1 MKRAWTALFLIAT
14 SLWLVTGCASVRL
27 VDTDV
32 TAFSKWTATPPGPG
46 TAYRFERLPSQ
57 QNPAAQQDAVEA
69 DARTALAKVGME
81 LNPAVANYSVQVV
94 ATTQIIERGYPGY
107 DEVFGAGFG
116 GFSGGSGVFLGGG
129 SRGAGFGLSFP
140 MRFPEPAYFK
150 RELSMLMRELSTQQV
165 VFETRAFHDGVW
177 SDTQAVFPAMMDAAL
192 RGFPEPPPGTR
203 RINVEISR

>member
-14 SLWLVTGCASVRL
+14 SLWLMTGCAGVRL

-32 TAFSKWTATPPGPG
+32 TAFPKRTAAPPGPG
-46 TAYRFERLPSQ
+46 PAYRLERLPSQ
-57 QNPAAQQDAVEA
+57 QNLAAQQDAVEA

-81 LNPAVANYSVQVV
+81 LNPTVARYSVQVV
-94 ATTQIIERGYPGY
+94 ATTQIIERGYAGY
-107 DEVFGAGFG
+107 DGIFG
-116 GFSGGSGVFLGGG
+116 GPGLFLGGG
-129 SRGAGFGLSFP
+129 NRGLGFGLSFP
-140 MRFPEPAYFK
+140 MRFPEPIFFR
-150 RELSMLMRELSTQQV
+150 RELAILMRELISQQV

-177 SDTQAVFPAMMDAAL
+177 SDTPAVFPAMMDAAL